1 MKLIGQ
7 KSVHINCLQL
17 VYLPWP
23 FQWGK
28 PTVNQREATPIVF
41 AELVA
46 LVEDLSAATLQK
58 ILADTR
64 FKSLQARSKWFNDA
78 VVIIFTSAPVVAVAV
93 VRGFYSFTKDI
104 RNTEFYSLPCAIVSL
119 LYSLTLSS
127 KFSCKIL
134 RISNSKTLSIYYSK
148 FKNRSRLLSHKY
160 PMPTYVLCMGRLG
173 ISCL

>member
-1 MKLIGQ
+1 VPEGIKIPSSFGNVFKELKQDLGCSIPSHGNL
-7 KSVHINCLQL
+7 VR

-93 VRGFYSFTKDI
+93 FD
-104 RNTEFYSLPCAIVSL
+104 
-119 LYSLTLSS
+119 S
-127 KFSCKIL
+127 KFQV
-134 RISNSKTLSIYYSK
+134 
-148 FKNRSRLLSHKY
+148 F
-160 PMPTYVLCMGRLG
+160 M
-173 ISCL
+173 